1 MTAPACW
8 MDNISLIGVIIFSY
22 LPLKNSLFMEACMYP
37 FANNKAVTCIVNPDY
52 PTELPLSLEKPRMR
66 RSSQPFAG
74 SSRDILAAV
83 RLVCSVRTV
92 TSTTPCTAPRL
103 LPATLANNSE
113 KCRAAGCT
121 QLPAKRAG
129 VAGHLARRPSSA
141 GVSGTLDAWRNI
153 HLSLQHYTNRSSH
166 HKFYQ

>member
-92 TSTTPCTAPRL
+92 TSTPPCTASSSSSCNPRKQFGKVQGDRL
-103 LPATLANNSE
+103 HT
-113 KCRAAGCT
+113 AAGQT
-121 QLPAKRAG
+121 SWRLGAFHSPG
-129 VAGHLARRPSSA
+129 TVAVQAYPGPWMPGETFS
-141 GVSGTLDAWRNI
+141 
-153 HLSLQHYTNRSSH
+153 
-166 HKFYQ
+166 

>member
-92 TSTTPCTAPRL
+92 TSTPPCTASSSSSSNF
-103 LPATLANNSE
+103 LANNSQ

-129 VAGHLARRPSSA
+129 VAGHLTRAAP
-141 GVSGTLDAWRNI
+141 
-153 HLSLQHYTNRSSH
+153 
-166 HKFYQ
+166 